1 MLPAHEMNAFGTRKE
16 HCRKVRT
23 KDSAAVSFA
32 ISTILLT
39 FAKLKMLTCTYA
51 TMWERCLG
59 KPHQHGEQLPHLL

>member
-1 MLPAHEMNAFGTRKE
+1 MLSAHEMNAFATRRE

-23 KDSAAVSFA
+23 KHSAAVSFA

-39 FAKLKMLTCTYA
+39 FAKLKMLTYTYA

-59 KPHQHGEQLPHLL
+59 KPHQHGEQLL